1 MNESQIKKLDEAIKH
16 PEFLDIKW
24 FSKGINLDEE
34 LEGFN
39 PVREGFSLYLDIDAP
54 EGLSISKLDL
64 NCSAFGHTGNLIRV
78 LSFYEGVYEASWID
92 IKIKKG
98 HPMYRPGIFD

>member
-1 MNESQIKKLDEAIKH
+1 MNESQIKKLDEILKH

-24 FSKGINLDEE
+24 FSNDEE

-39 PVREGFSLYLDIDAP
+39 PVIKGFSLYLDVSGP
-54 EGLSISKLDL
+54 EGLSVAKLNLSSSD
-64 NCSAFGHTGNLIRV
+64 FGHIRNLIRILARDV
-78 LSFYEGVYEASWID
+78 WFNETSWID

-98 HPMYRPGIFD
+98 HPMYRPGIFG